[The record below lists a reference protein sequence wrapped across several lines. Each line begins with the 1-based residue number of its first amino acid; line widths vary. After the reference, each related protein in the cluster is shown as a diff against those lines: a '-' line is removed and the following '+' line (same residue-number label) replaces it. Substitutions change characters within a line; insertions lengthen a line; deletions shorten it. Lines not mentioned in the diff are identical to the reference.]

1 MEHYGY
7 RGLRIADICAFSKHV
22 MLRAARHC
30 AGHMPL
36 YESNCTELFWFMMLC
51 SFLVTDISEHSV
63 FMCRF
68 TLKMEAALPHDTL
81 TTAYHTLKYHSLDRS
96 VDFHPC
102 GDHKSL
108 AVKFEFIYICGETLY
123 GTDSPSNVS
132 VLRVCSISYIH
143 RSGLWQC
150 CDINFNSFNTYILRR
165 RSEVVPT

>member
-7 RGLRIADICAFSKHV
+7 RGLRITDICALSEHV

-51 SFLVTDISEHSV
+51 NFLVTDISEQNV

-81 TTAYHTLKYHSLDRS
+81 TIAYHTLKYHSLDRS

-102 GDHKSL
+102 DNHKSL
-108 AVKFEFIYICGETLY
+108 AVKFEFIYISGETLWHRL
-123 GTDSPSNVS
+123 PFKCS
-132 VLRVCSISYIH
+132 VLRVCSISYTH

-150 CDINFNSFNTYILRR
+150 CDINFISFYTYILRR